1 MPQLVDRLADLI
13 GLRDRDEL
21 DVALTRLSWEL
32 LGTGA
37 KSIAILRPVG
47 DEGDRRWLTRIR
59 FDLTQVAPRIVPTD
73 AALDDFP
80 RLAELSRHKETMAV
94 GQIRRYHAATALTLF
109 PLSAE
114 HEGLGV
120 FEVETALPLPAETEH
135 MLASILRIYHNFQG
149 LLDYGER
156 DTLTSLLNRKT
167 FDGAFLKKT
176 LGARAP
182 EPVML
187 SDRRHMTPV
196 PGHWL
201 GVIDI
206 DHFKRVNDTYGH
218 LIGDEVLILMARLM
232 RSSFRFHD
240 HIYRF
245 GGEEFAVLV
254 QCDGEP
260 AAMAAFERFRQN
272 AQIHAFPQVGSITVS
287 TGLTALRPDD
297 TPSEAFE
304 RADKALYHAKGN
316 GRNQVCDYA
325 DLVTTGEV
333 QEADINNTEAEFF

>member
-1 MPQLVDRLADLI
+1 MPILVDRIADLI

-21 DVALTRLSWEL
+21 DVALVRLTWEL

-37 KSIAILRPVG
+37 RAAAILRPVG
-47 DEGDRRWLTRIR
+47 EDSDARWLTRIR
-59 FDLTQVAPRIVPTD
+59 FTEDQVAPSISATSTVLEDLPKM
-73 AALDDFP
+73 AAYP
-80 RLAELSRHKETMAV
+80 EHQATMV
-94 GQIRRYHAATALTLF
+94 SGQVRRYHGSKSLTLF

-120 FEVETALPLPAETEH
+120 FEVETELTLPIETER
-135 MLASILRIYHNFQG
+135 LLTSLLRIYHNFQS

-156 DTLTSLLNRKT
+156 DTLTNLLNRKT
-167 FDGAFLKKT
+167 FDGVFLKST

-182 EPVML
+182 EPATMD
-187 SDRRHMTPV
+187 DRRHVGKLPS
-196 PGHWL
+196 HWL
-201 GVIDI
+201 GIIDI

-245 GGEEFAVLV
+245 GGEEFAVMV
-254 QCDGEP
+254 QCDLEGD
-260 AAMAAFERFRQN
+260 ARAAFERFRLN
-272 AQIHAFPQVGSITVS
+272 AQAHAFPQVGNITVS
-287 TGLTALRPDD
+287 IGLTALRRHD

-316 GRNQVCDYA
+316 GRNQVCDHA

-333 QEADINNTEAEFF
+333 VESDMNNTEAEFF

>member
-1 MPQLVDRLADLI
+1 MPILVDRIADLI

-21 DVALTRLSWEL
+21 DVALVRLTWEL

-37 KSIAILRPVG
+37 KAVAILRPVG
-47 DEGDRRWLTRIR
+47 EEADMRWLTRIR
-59 FDLTQVAPRIVPTD
+59 FTADQVVPAINLTVTAQEDLPK
-73 AALDDFP
+73 
-80 RLAELSRHKETMAV
+80 LAEYPEHHATMIS
-94 GQIRRYHAATALTLF
+94 GQVRRYHGSKALTLF

-120 FEVETALPLPAETEH
+120 FEVETELSLPAETERL
-135 MLASILRIYHNFQG
+135 LASLLRIYHNFQG

-156 DTLTSLLNRKT
+156 DTLTNLLNRKT
-167 FDGAFLKKT
+167 FDGVFLKTT

-182 EPVML
+182 EPPTL
-187 SDRRHMTPV
+187 DDRRHAGSGPR
-196 PGHWL
+196 HWL

-254 QCDGEP
+254 QCEQEGD
-260 AAMAAFERFRQN
+260 AMAAFERFRLN
-272 AQIHAFPQVGSITVS
+272 AQAHAFPQVGNITVS

-304 RADKALYHAKGN
+304 RADKALYHAKGH
-316 GRNQVCDYA
+316 GRNQVCDHA

-333 QEADINNTEAEFF
+333 VEADTINAEAEFF